1 MIKEENEKEI
11 EEIKKFLEMS
21 TIEPEVIIEL

>member
-21 TIEPEVIIEL
+21 IIEPEVIIEL